1 MSEDAPNK
9 AQAPTREPMIA
20 NETVS
25 ALAALAASFLAIYLL
40 AGIGHP
46 YLLGIG
52 EAPDQGPTKV
62 QNESKGGKV
71 KGKQGKGGRKPAGT
85 GK

>member
-1 MSEDAPNK
+1 MSDDAPAK
-9 AQAPTREPMIA
+9 AQATEHKPMIE

-25 ALAALAASFLAIYLL
+25 AVLALGASFLAIYLL

-52 EAPDQGPTKV
+52 EPPDQGPTKV
-62 QNESKGGKV
+62 QNKSKGGKV
-71 KGKQGKGGRKPAGT
+71 KQGRKPS
-85 GK
+85 GKGK

>member
-1 MSEDAPNK
+1 MSEDAPDTAK
-9 AQAPTREPMIA
+9 ATPAQTAEPMIA

-25 ALAALAASFLAIYLL
+25 ALLALAASFLVIYVL

-46 YLLGIG
+46 YLLGMG
-52 EAPDQGPTKV
+52 EPPDQGPQKV
-62 QNESKGGKV
+62 QNKSKGGKV
-71 KGKQGKGGRKPAGT
+71 QGGRKPSSQ